1 MNTSHPLL
9 ALDAEPDLMM
19 DINTT
24 PLIDVMLVLLIMLII
39 TIPLQLHSINLD
51 LPAESAAAPSEQ
63 TIIQIRVDAQ
73 NAIHWNDKLVG
84 DWNELDTLL
93 NAAATRQASEA
104 TQVALP
110 TQTASTTQTAQTS
123 APRLATAAVQPELH
137 IRADATAKYEAVAH
151 VLASAQRHGLNK
163 LNIVGTEQFSA
174 QP

>member
-104 TQVALP
+104 TQ
-110 TQTASTTQTAQTS
+110 TASTTQTAQTS

>member
-1 MNTSHPLL
+1 MSMSHPLL
-9 ALDAEPDLMM
+9 ALHSEPDLMM

-39 TIPLQLHSINLD
+39 TIPLQLHSINLE
-51 LPAESAAAPSEQ
+51 LPAESVAAPSEQ

-73 NAIHWNDKLVG
+73 NAIHWNDKRVG

-93 NAAATRQASEA
+93 NAAATRQASEKA
-104 TQVALP
+104 QAAVP

-123 APRLATAAVQPELH
+123 APHLTTPLAQPELH
-137 IRADATAKYEAVAH
+137 IRADATAKYETVAH
-151 VLASAQRHGLNK
+151 VLASAQRHGLSK

>member
-104 TQVALP
+104 TQVA
-110 TQTASTTQTAQTS
+110 STTQTAQTS